1 KPDAHGSTQP
11 PPSHEDSD
19 MTHGAPNSITPM
31 PRCRLRDM
39 ANTIRRPRG
48 TGTHRV
54 ALYVEVDP
62 EIKEAFAALA
72 DQTGASKW
80 ALIEAMITRAQADMA
95 AGRGDWLPR
104 PNADQDPL
112 LTD

>member
-1 KPDAHGSTQP
+1 
-11 PPSHEDSD
+11 
-19 MTHGAPNSITPM
+19 
-31 PRCRLRDM
+31 M

-62 EIKEAFAALA
+62 EIKEAFGELAA
-72 DQTGASKW
+72 QTGASKW
-80 ALIEAMITRAQADMA
+80 ALIQAMITQAQNDLA

-104 PNADQDPL
+104 PASDQDPL
-112 LTD
+112 LTDQEVKRLKKSA